1 MCRRKPVSSRR
12 CQQGCFC
19 AGSLWFDRRLTG
31 DSFYHI
37 THLRHMHS
45 LWVEN
50 RALSGHRSFVCLLH
64 YLLFN
69 LGVMR
74 ESDVPLSLW
83 LTNDVYKRKQ
93 SQRMGQGGLVQ
104 GIWMTM
110 HSNCGLW
117 PKYFLCFPLSSSFCS
132 SYLARHEV
140 MPAWNMMVFPWVTFS
155 AFSLAYIL
163 YFTGLYFYPQSRQ
176 GGLSQEAAELAFFFF
191 ISGQSF
197 KSKYLFKSNSQT

>member
-1 MCRRKPVSSRR
+1 
-12 CQQGCFC
+12 
-19 AGSLWFDRRLTG
+19 
-31 DSFYHI
+31 
-37 THLRHMHS
+37 
-45 LWVEN
+45 
-50 RALSGHRSFVCLLH
+50 
-64 YLLFN
+64 
-69 LGVMR
+69 MR
-74 ESDVPLSLW
+74 ESDIPLSLW

-93 SQRMGQGGLVQ
+93 SQRMGQGDLVQ

-110 HSNCGLW
+110 HSKCGLW

-155 AFSLAYIL
+155 AFSLAYIFHWL
-163 YFTGLYFYPQSRQ
+163 IFYISLAYIFILKADREPVCHKRQ
-176 GGLSQEAAELAFFFF
+176 QNWLFFFFF